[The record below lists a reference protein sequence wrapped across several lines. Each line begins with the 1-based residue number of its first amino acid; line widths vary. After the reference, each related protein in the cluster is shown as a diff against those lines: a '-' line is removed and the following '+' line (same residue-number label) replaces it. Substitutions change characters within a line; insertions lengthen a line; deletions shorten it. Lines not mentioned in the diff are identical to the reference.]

1 MDDWDL
7 EPQAKKS
14 GPSGGRVP
22 GGPVKRAEAPATE
35 PARGTTAPG
44 RVAIDGATPATATSV
59 AAAPATTAPSA
70 AATQQ
75 SAGAT
80 AQPSARPL
88 RSKLTRL
95 LPLIVGALV
104 LLLVGALAGFFI
116 ARSQSQAAEDELAQA
131 RQGLAVLQKGQ
142 AEAEE
147 RNWNYYRENEALK
160 AEIAALKAQPG
171 TTEPGSTSTTVTDAA
186 GTFTDG
192 IYLVGDDITPGDYD
206 GVVIGQAGY
215 WARLRGTDGVVGA
228 IVANGLVTGP
238 FVLTINTS
246 DVAVE
251 LRGVKLTSR

>member
-14 GPSGGRVP
+14 GPSDGTVP
-22 GGPVKRAEAPATE
+22 GAT
-35 PARGTTAPG
+35 AS
-44 RVAIDGATPATATSV
+44 AIATPAATTPPAAVPGAAASSQPV
-59 AAAPATTAPSA
+59 AAA
-70 AATQQ
+70 
-75 SAGAT
+75 
-80 AQPSARPL
+80 AQPPARL
-88 RSKLTRL
+88 HRSRLTRL

-116 ARSQSQAAEDELAQA
+116 ARSQSQATEDELTQA
-131 RQGLAVLQKGQ
+131 RQRLAALQKGQ
-142 AEAEE
+142 AESEE
-147 RNWNYYRENEALK
+147 RNWNYYRESEALK

-171 TTEPGSTSTTVTDAA
+171 TTEPGSTSTTPSDAA

-192 IYLVGDDITPGDYD
+192 IYLVGDDISPGDYD
-206 GVVIGQAGY
+206 GVVTGQVGY

-238 FVLTINTS
+238 FVLTVNTS

>member
-14 GPSGGRVP
+14 GPSDGGVP
-22 GGPVKRAEAPATE
+22 GGPVKRAEAP
-35 PARGTTAPG
+35 
-44 RVAIDGATPATATSV
+44 V
-59 AAAPATTAPSA
+59 AAAPTVAAPSA
-70 AATQQ
+70 AAAPQP
-75 SAGAT
+75 AAVT
-80 AQPSARPL
+80 AQPPARPH
-88 RSKLTRL
+88 RSRSTRL

-116 ARSQSQAAEDELAQA
+116 ARSQIQATEDELAQA
-131 RQGLAVLQKGQ
+131 RQRLTALEKGQ
-142 AEAEE
+142 AASEE

-160 AEIAALKAQPG
+160 VEIAALKEQPG
-171 TTEPGSTSTTVTDAA
+171 TTEPGSTSTTVAGA
-186 GTFTDG
+186 GGTFTDG

-206 GVVIGQAGY
+206 GVVSGQVGY

-238 FVLTINTS
+238 FVLTVNTS

>member
-14 GPSGGRVP
+14 GPSDGTVP
-22 GGPVKRAEAPATE
+22 GG
-35 PARGTTAPG
+35 TASA
-44 RVAIDGATPATATSV
+44 VATPAATTPTAAVPGAVSSQPV
-59 AAAPATTAPSA
+59 AAA
-70 AATQQ
+70 
-75 SAGAT
+75 
-80 AQPSARPL
+80 AQPPARL
-88 RSKLTRL
+88 HRSRLTRL

-116 ARSQSQAAEDELAQA
+116 ARSQSQATEDELTQA
-131 RQGLAVLQKGQ
+131 RQRLAALQKGQ
-142 AEAEE
+142 AESEE

-171 TTEPGSTSTTVTDAA
+171 TTEPGSTSTTPSDAA

-206 GVVIGQAGY
+206 GVVTGQVGY

-238 FVLTINTS
+238 FVLTVNTS